1 MTQSCWSKRNVIPVD
16 YTFLTIRAVE
26 GWGASPKVI
35 TTLTL
40 PQITDV

>member
-16 YTFLTIRAVE
+16 YLTFRAVE